1 MKNKPTPLLIIAVAM
16 AIPMLMV
23 LAITLVSAFNIFVEI
38 GYPNNLLLVLSIAV
52 IYFSVLYLDTTIDII
67 VFLLNKDK

>member
-38 GYPNNLLLVLSIAV
+38 GYPNNLLLVLSIIV